1 MNAPTD
7 GVPGPALLGYD
18 GSDAARGAIASAGR
32 VLGGREAVVVTVWE
46 TVGSAILRNLP
57 PGATGLAR
65 DARGIAEDV
74 VEELDA
80 ATAEGAEAMAAEG
93 AELATTAGFV
103 ARPVARRAVARAAE
117 RNAVTVWRALLDAA
131 EEEAAELIV
140 LGSRGRSAV
149 TSTVLGSVSYGV
161 VNNSDRPVL
170 IIPPD
175 PGQGAFPL
183 RHLARDVVAADQV
196 LQQHLQRV
204 QQPRHVVPL
213 LKRAEPEG
221 LVRLAAGVESRAGA
235 DQNRSR
241 SGAAGQQ
248 NQVGSAHRVITLPRR
263 RFPGGEQRSHRREAV
278 RRDRQS
284 ALLGMGGVK
293 PPNQPA
299 RIEPAAR
306 AGDDAGWMAE
316 CVGDLDQARLL
327 IEQMKQHAHLGG

>member
-7 GVPGPALLGYD
+7 AVLGPALLGYD
-18 GSDAARGAIASAGR
+18 GSDAAGRAIASAGR

-46 TVGSAILRNLP
+46 SVGSAILRNLP
-57 PGATGLAR
+57 PGATGLGR
-65 DARGIAEDV
+65 DAREIAEDV

-170 IIPPD
+170 IIPPG
-175 PGQGAFPL
+175 PG
-183 RHLARDVVAADQV
+183 
-196 LQQHLQRV
+196 
-204 QQPRHVVPL
+204 
-213 LKRAEPEG
+213 
-221 LVRLAAGVESRAGA
+221 
-235 DQNRSR
+235 
-241 SGAAGQQ
+241 
-248 NQVGSAHRVITLPRR
+248 
-263 RFPGGEQRSHRREAV
+263 
-278 RRDRQS
+278 
-284 ALLGMGGVK
+284 
-293 PPNQPA
+293 
-299 RIEPAAR
+299 
-306 AGDDAGWMAE
+306 
-316 CVGDLDQARLL
+316 
-327 IEQMKQHAHLGG
+327 